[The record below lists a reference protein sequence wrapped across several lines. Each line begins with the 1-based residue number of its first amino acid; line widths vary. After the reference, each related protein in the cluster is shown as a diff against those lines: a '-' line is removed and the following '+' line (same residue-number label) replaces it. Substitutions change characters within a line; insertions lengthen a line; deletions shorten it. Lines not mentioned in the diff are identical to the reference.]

1 MISVIF
7 FSGLAVAT
15 GDASWAA
22 APGTLTVGEKKHK
35 KAARVH
41 GTALVIDKI
50 TRSCAKVR
58 LLSDR
63 REVKVPEMS
72 LADPQN
78 LSNPESGLL
87 ASALVPCLL
96 AGTAAGRISVYG
108 SKISTAVADM
118 EPAADEAVDESRH
131 RKINR
136 LKKGVPSLVP
146 EKVQ

>member
-1 MISVIF
+1 
-7 FSGLAVAT
+7 
-15 GDASWAA
+15 
-22 APGTLTVGEKKHK
+22 LTVREKKHK

-63 REVKVPEMS
+63 REVKVPAMS

-78 LSNPESGLL
+78 LSNPRSGLL

-96 AGTAAGRISVYG
+96 AGTAARRLSAFGPKTGDAI
-108 SKISTAVADM
+108 ADLEPVADVAVG
-118 EPAADEAVDESRH
+118 EPWQ
-131 RKINR
+131 RKIVLSR
-136 LKKGVPSLVP
+136 

>member
-1 MISVIF
+1 
-7 FSGLAVAT
+7 
-15 GDASWAA
+15 
-22 APGTLTVGEKKHK
+22 
-35 KAARVH
+35 VH

-63 REVKVPEMS
+63 REVKVPVMS
-72 LADPQN
+72 LADPQI
-78 LSNPESGLL
+78 LSNPESGLS

-96 AGTAAGRISVYG
+96 AGTATERLSVFG
-108 SKISTAVADM
+108 PKISNAPGIGNVIADM
-118 EPAADEAVDESRH
+118 EPADEAVDKPWH

-136 LKKGVPSLVP
+136 LDKSAPSLMP

>member
-1 MISVIF
+1 M
-7 FSGLAVAT
+7 
-15 GDASWAA
+15 
-22 APGTLTVGEKKHK
+22 
-35 KAARVH
+35 H

-63 REVKVPEMS
+63 REVKVPVMS

-78 LSNPESGLL
+78 LSNPRSGLL
-87 ASALVPCLL
+87 ASALVRGLL

-108 SKISTAVADM
+108 PRISNALADM
-118 EPAADEAVDESRH
+118 ESAADEAVGESSH

-136 LKKGVPSLVP
+136 LDKGVLSP